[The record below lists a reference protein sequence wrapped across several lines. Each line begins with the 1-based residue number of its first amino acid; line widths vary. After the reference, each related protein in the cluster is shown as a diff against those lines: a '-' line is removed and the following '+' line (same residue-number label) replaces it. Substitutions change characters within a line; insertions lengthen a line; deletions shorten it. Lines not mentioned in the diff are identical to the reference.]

1 MESKRFVRVRIFGKV
16 QGVFFRTH
24 TQEKAIALNLKGY
37 VMNMPDGSV
46 FLEAAGVPT
55 NIEEFV
61 SWCYIGPPKAT
72 VIEVELEEIEPVF
85 LPNRFEIRR

>member
-1 MESKRFVRVRIFGKV
+1 MEDKRYVRVRIYGTV

-46 FLEAAGVPT
+46 FLEAAGAPSQV
-55 NIEEFV
+55 EDFV
-61 SWCYIGPPKAT
+61 SWCYIGPTKAT

-85 LPNRFEIRR
+85 LPERFEIRR

>member
-1 MESKRFVRVRIFGKV
+1 
-16 QGVFFRTH
+16 
-24 TQEKAIALNLKGY
+24 
-37 VMNMPDGSV
+37 MNMPDGSV

-85 LPNRFEIRR
+85 LPDRFEIRR

>member
-1 MESKRFVRVRIFGKV
+1 MDNKRFVRARIYGKV
-16 QGVFFRTH
+16 QGVFFRVH

-46 FLEAAGVPT
+46 FLEAAGAPAHV
-55 NIEEFV
+55 EEFV

-72 VIEVELEEIEPVF
+72 VVEVELEEIEPVF
-85 LPNRFEIRR
+85 LPERFEIRR